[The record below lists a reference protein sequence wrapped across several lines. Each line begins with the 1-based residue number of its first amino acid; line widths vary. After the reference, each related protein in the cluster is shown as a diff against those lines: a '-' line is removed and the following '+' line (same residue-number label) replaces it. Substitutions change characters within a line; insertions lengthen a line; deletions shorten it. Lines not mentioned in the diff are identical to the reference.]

1 MLTGLFQEA
10 QQNRHSI
17 AGAITMASSSSRPIS
32 YSSNTPGNC
41 LGFHPRARAALLV
54 CGRIKRR
61 LYYRVGIQTGVCIYI
76 IYIYIRTTRNLRNL
90 SGRSIRRVQELNGG
104 RLTLKQAALLGRVT
118 GQGTEIHGIS
128 STHPCTDQIIPLQ
141 QTFKD
146 ALLSPHAVRAS
157 SCL

>member
-32 YSSNTPGNC
+32 YSSNTPDNC

-61 LYYRVGIQTGVCIYI
+61 LYYRVGNQTGVCIYI
-76 IYIYIRTTRNLRNL
+76 IYIYIYTYNQKFTELERAKHTQSTGAERRQTNLKTSCVAWPGYRAGYGNSRNKQHPPMHRSDNTITANL
-90 SGRSIRRVQELNGG
+90 
-104 RLTLKQAALLGRVT
+104 
-118 GQGTEIHGIS
+118 
-128 STHPCTDQIIPLQ
+128 
-141 QTFKD
+141 
-146 ALLSPHAVRAS
+146 
-157 SCL
+157 